1 MGIPEDTSAV
11 ALWLRVVGGL
21 QCVVDD
27 RHEHPVVLYDA
38 ECGLC
43 DRSIRFI
50 LKRDRDASFRFAALG
65 SRVAQRLAPNA
76 EAGSVVLVD
85 GDGVHLRSEAAMR
98 IAARLGAP
106 WSWCRA
112 ARVIPKG
119 WRDAAYDFVAARRY
133 KWFGGAEACELPDPS
148 WRERFL
154 S

>member
-1 MGIPEDTSAV
+1 MLV
-11 ALWLRVVGGL
+11 
-21 QCVVDD
+21 
-27 RHEHPVVLYDA
+27 
-38 ECGLC
+38 
-43 DRSIRFI
+43 
-50 LKRDRDASFRFAALG
+50 FRFAGLG
-65 SRVAQRLAPNA
+65 STAAKGLAPGVD
-76 EAGSVVLVD
+76 AGSVVLID
-85 GDGVHLRSEAAMR
+85 QDGVHRRSEAALR